1 MLLKCCIHSYEK
13 RIYRPKKNCTSDSL
27 LEIYLQ
33 ICWRKN
39 IIWKK
44 KKKCFC
50 CLSCGGRGGVWHK
63 HICWSSRHRGVHRQ
77 QDSDLWMHRKYKE
90 EIKEDKDVGL
100 TLFLVRASFIFES
113 HCQADSAIIPL
124 EGAGGKN
131 DCSTIFYPY
140 YHVLEFLAKPW
151 RASVQL
157 TFVFNWTSV

>member
-1 MLLKCCIHSYEK
+1 M
-13 RIYRPKKNCTSDSL
+13 
-27 LEIYLQ
+27 
-33 ICWRKN
+33 
-39 IIWKK
+39 
-44 KKKCFC
+44 
-50 CLSCGGRGGVWHK
+50 WHK